1 MASMILA
8 PLRVKTYK
16 SLKQAK
22 FSSNLAIFLST
33 KLIRL
38 ESNLANSF
46 SISVFAIYWIVS
58 SVISSSDI

>member
-8 PLRVKTYK
+8 PLRVRTYK

-46 SISVFAIYWIVS
+46 SISVFAIY
-58 SVISSSDI
+58 